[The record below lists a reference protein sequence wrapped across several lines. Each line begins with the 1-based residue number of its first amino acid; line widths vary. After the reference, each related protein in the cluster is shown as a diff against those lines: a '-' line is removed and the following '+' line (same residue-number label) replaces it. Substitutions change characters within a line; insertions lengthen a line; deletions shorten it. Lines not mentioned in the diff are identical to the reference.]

1 MQDAVRGALS
11 GVHGPVSKLIRV
23 EDRYTTAIETAL
35 GAAMQNIVVDDESC
49 GKAAIGMLKRRD
61 GGRATFLPLST
72 VTGRKLSE
80 PQLVSMPGYV
90 GVASELAQTD
100 ARYQGILEN
109 LLGRTVIA
117 ETLDH
122 AIAMARKTGNRVRI
136 VTLDGQVMNPGGSMT
151 GGSSAK
157 ARAFCQEPTSS
168 SGWSRSKRRF
178 PMHRPRVRSAFR
190 TRRASWPKRNMSL
203 KISVRS
209 SARQKTRSCAA
220 QRSRSRW
227 SCC

>member
-1 MQDAVRGALS
+1 
-11 GVHGPVSKLIRV
+11 
-23 EDRYTTAIETAL
+23 
-35 GAAMQNIVVDDESC
+35 MQNIVVDDESC
-49 GKAAIGMLKRRD
+49 GKAAIQMLKRRD

-122 AIAMARKTGNRVRI
+122 AIAMARRTGNRVRI

-157 ARAFCQEPTSS
+157 SAGVLSRANEL
-168 SGWSRSKRRF
+168 KRLDR
-178 PMHRPRVRSAFR
+178 
-190 TRRASWPKRNMSL
+190 K
-203 KISVRS
+203 SVV
-209 SARQKTRSCAA
+209 
-220 QRSRSRW
+220 
-227 SCC
+227 

>member
-1 MQDAVRGALS
+1 
-11 GVHGPVSKLIRV
+11 
-23 EDRYTTAIETAL
+23 
-35 GAAMQNIVVDDESC
+35 MQNIIVDDESC

-72 VTGRKLSE
+72 VTGRRLSE

-122 AIAMARKTGNRVRI
+122 AIRMARASENRFRI
-136 VTLDGQVMNPGGSMT
+136 VTLDGQVMNAGGSMT
-151 GGSSAK
+151 GGSTTKSAGVLSRANDL
-157 ARAFCQEPTSS
+157 ARLEGERAKQSQQLEALQKQL
-168 SGWSRSKRRF
+168 R
-178 PMHRPRVRSAFR
+178 R
-190 TRRASWPKRNMSL
+190 TRR
-203 KISVRS
+203 
-209 SARQKTRSCAA
+209 
-220 QRSRSRW
+220 SR
-227 SCC
+227 